1 MEDLDVHAAAI
12 AAGDAAAFGR
22 FLAGAE
28 HALRGSLARFA
39 ASVDT
44 EAILQEALLRLWQ
57 TAPRFVTDGKPN
69 GLLRVAARIARNLAI
84 DATRKRRTS
93 SLEDESLPAIEP
105 SPPDPLLRAAI
116 ARCRE
121 ALPDK
126 PAQALQARIESAGAE
141 PDAALAARLQ
151 MRPNTFLQNFT
162 RARKLLADCL
172 RKAGVDEDFLAAVR
186 S

>member
-22 FLAGAE
+22 FLRGAE

-44 EAILQEALLRLWQ
+44 EAVLQEALLRLWQ
-57 TAPRFVTDGKPN
+57 TAPRYTTDGKPN

-84 DATRKRRTS
+84 DATRRRRTIS
-93 SLEDESLPAIEP
+93 IEDEAMPSIEP
-105 SPPDPLLRAAI
+105 SPTDPLLRSTI
-116 ARCRE
+116 LRCRE
-121 ALPDK
+121 ALPEK
-126 PAQALQARIESAGAE
+126 PAQALQARIDSAGAE
-141 PDAALAARLQ
+141 ADTLLAARLH

-172 RKAGVDEDFLAAVR
+172 RKAGVDEALLSGVQA
-186 S
+186 